1 MGDTCNYIWHTHMQC
16 GIQVDLAIGQVVFV
30 TVVMWFAGAHGVCGI
45 LLTLMQ
51 CYPELEEVYPGQA
64 SSLLADSVAGLLGQ
78 TLPSGNLLSSLGS
91 EHDK

>member
-1 MGDTCNYIWHTHMQC
+1 
-16 GIQVDLAIGQVVFV
+16 
-30 TVVMWFAGAHGVCGI
+30 
-45 LLTLMQ
+45 MQ

-64 SSLLADSVAGLLGQ
+64 SRLLASSVAGLLGQ

>member
-1 MGDTCNYIWHTHMQC
+1 MTRLLGS
-16 GIQVDLAIGQVVFV
+16 VAVASL
-30 TVVMWFAGAHGVCGI
+30 VMWDAGAHGVCGI

-51 CYPELEEVYPGQA
+51 CYPELEQVYPGQA
-64 SSLLADSVAGLLGQ
+64 SGLLAGSVAGLLGQ